1 MVNKSGNIGRRGE
14 HAAAAIFQK
23 VWSKVNRS
31 DVDKQHPTRDL
42 AHTGDWHVQVKARK
56 TWNIKDVVKHME
68 KWMNKPENATSPW
81 MIIYMDSDRRKKDNP
96 SGVYAILPAE
106 QLARMMEAFRK
117 VVDNE

>member
-14 HAAAAIFQK
+14 HAAANILK
-23 VWSKVNRS
+23 RVWPNANRS

-68 KWMNKPENATSPW
+68 HHMNKPLNATHPW
-81 MIIYMDSDRRKKDNP
+81 MIVYMDSDRRKKDNP
-96 SGVYAILPAE
+96 KDVYVIMPAE
-106 QLARMMEAFRK
+106 QFTRILEGRTN
-117 VVDNE
+117 DQ